1 MVNTKNTAFHE
12 VDRENYDLMTLV
24 VIKLGDKVYNG
35 EEGDEEYELLH
46 FLNAIMYPHKEK
58 RRGIART
65 YILAV
70 PS

>member
-46 FLNAIMYPHKEK
+46 FLNAIMYPHNEK
-58 RRGIART
+58 RRGIAGT